1 MKNLSLLLF
10 LTTSLFSSLSYSDD
24 TSLYEFKWLDE
35 GETVYVIQNKEHVKA
50 NSIGIDL
57 SFIDSNSS
65 PYQDSSGFL
74 ASVTYYFS
82 ERWSMDFTFKKYNNE
97 NSDDLTNLLSADTNQ
112 VKPLVRRID
121 AAKLVHLN
129 WIPFYGKINTFN
141 KIFFFDWGLGVG
153 VGQFDYSVN
162 NETFLQKT
170 IKFNL
175 VEQTDTGFNFR
186 SFLKFF
192 TKSGMTM
199 GFEYNL
205 SGVNTIK
212 SADGATELL
221 FFNDILGTVGYIF

>member
-1 MKNLSLLLF
+1 MKKLSLWLFILL
-10 LTTSLFSSLSYSDD
+10 SLFTTKSYSDD
-24 TSLYEFKWLDE
+24 SSLYEFKWLDE

-50 NSIGIDL
+50 NSLGIDF

-74 ASVTYYFS
+74 AAFTYYFS
-82 ERWSMDFTFKKYNNE
+82 ERWSMDFTFKQYNNAD
-97 NSDDLTNLLSADTNQ
+97 SDDLTNLLSADTNQ

-121 AAKLVHLN
+121 GAKIIHLN

-141 KIFFFDWGLGVG
+141 KIFFFDWGLGAG
-153 VGQFDYSVN
+153 FGQFNYSVN
-162 NETFLQKT
+162 NETFLKKT

-186 SFLKFF
+186 SFLKFY
-192 TKSGMTM
+192 TRSSMTM

-212 SADGATELL
+212 SADGAKEIL
-221 FFNDILGTVGYIF
+221 FYNDIMGTIGYIF